1 MKFLGRDSNLVR
13 TMDPEKADW
22 TLGNRLLAIIA
33 NSLRILIWFKTKDG
47 QKGRNRPVM
56 IGPDMSTPQREGSRV
71 PAAPLSAIK
80 AKFARDNDKS
90 RQVGLRKL
98 FGR

>member
-1 MKFLGRDSNLVR
+1 
-13 TMDPEKADW
+13 MDPEKADW

-47 QKGRNRPVM
+47 QKGKNRPIM
-56 IGPDMSTPQREGSRV
+56 IGPDMSTPQPAGANV

-80 AKFARDNDKS
+80 AMFARDTDKN
-90 RQVGLRKL
+90 RQVGLRKV